1 MCGEFIEMAVKFKD
15 STESQCCTR
24 GGNRKNDLYNHFGSN
39 LILAV
44 LELGI
49 NCAHVEPTYVSYD
62 ALGLTLEGLK
72 VY

>member
-1 MCGEFIEMAVKFKD
+1 MNFHNYLNKIV
-15 STESQCCTR
+15 ESHR
-24 GGNRKNDLYNHFGSN
+24 GGNRKNDFDHFGST

-44 LELGI
+44 LEWGI
-49 NCAHVEPTYVSYD
+49 NCGHFEPTYVSFD

>member
-1 MCGEFIEMAVKFKD
+1 MKGAM
-15 STESQCCTR
+15 R
-24 GGNRKNDLYNHFGSN
+24 HGGGNRKNDLYNHFGST

-44 LELGI
+44 LEWGI
-49 NCAHVEPTYVSYD
+49 NCAYFELTYVSFD